1 MGDHSK
7 RRVQPS
13 RGRKHAVL
21 GALLGLLLIGL
32 AAVYAGLSSHPQPL
46 PSHAARPSTPA
57 TEPTQLWE
65 PTAPPTWPRTPAPTE
80 GEPARNPQPTATAP
94 PTRPRTPA
102 PTEGEPARNPQ
113 PAAGQPSPALPFDLP
128 TANVLRRSPHQVFA
142 HYFPPYPLSFENEPA
157 AHDYY
162 ARNYLTPHGEK
173 GKHAAYGGLLR
184 DRPLPVQP
192 SSGDWQ
198 LANLEKEVRT
208 ARDAGI
214 DGFTVDILS
223 LTGTNR
229 ERVDLLLR
237 AAQRVDPEFRIVL
250 MPDMTSLAT
259 NPRALADQLAL
270 LGASPS
276 AYRLTDGRLAVSP
289 FKAEA
294 QSPAWWSQ
302 VIDRLRDHGIGTAL
316 VPVFLDFRANAERFA
331 PISDAFSSWGNRSYV
346 QQDGV
351 PDDIRLAHSLG
362 KKWMQAVS
370 VQDVRPNQGVYDEA
384 GNTATLRSTW
394 NHAISGGADW
404 VQLTTWNDY
413 SEGSQFAP
421 SLHNGHTYL
430 DISSYYLTRFK
441 TGTWPRIVRDTVYVT
456 SRVQFTS
463 AASTA
468 QHPLLMRPRPGTA
481 PPRDQVEVLTFLTA
495 PANVTARV
503 GTVPHAY
510 VAPAGPYARAMA
522 LSPGRTEAV
531 VNREGRT
538 VASVT
543 TRHPVQPTPR
553 VQDLQ
558 YYAVSSRR

>member
-1 MGDHSK
+1 MTHHQARPAHRHRKPSGG
-7 RRVQPS
+7 RR
-13 RGRKHAVL
+13 RAVL

-32 AAVYAGLSSHPQPL
+32 AAGAGLAGGPEST
-46 PSHAARPSTPA
+46 PSRAARPTVPA
-57 TEPTQLWE
+57 TEPPPDGEPVAT
-65 PTAPPTWPRTPAPTE
+65 PTAPQTPAPTE
-80 GEPARNPQPTATAP
+80 GEPTRDPQPTATAT
-94 PTRPRTPA
+94 PT
-102 PTEGEPARNPQ
+102 
-113 PAAGQPSPALPFDLP
+113 GQPSPALAFDLP
-128 TANVLRRSPHQVFA
+128 AGDLLRRSPHQVFA
-142 HYFPPYPLSFENEPA
+142 HYFPPYPLSLDNEPA
-157 AHDYY
+157 AQDYY
-162 ARNYLTPHGEK
+162 ARNYLTPQGEK

-198 LANLEKEVRT
+198 LTNLEREVRT

-237 AAQRVDPEFRIVL
+237 AAQRVDPGFRIVL
-250 MPDMTSLAT
+250 MPDMTSLDT
-259 NPRALADQLAL
+259 DPRTLADQLAL
-270 LGASPS
+270 LAASPS
-276 AYRLTDGRLAVSP
+276 AYRLADGRLVVSP

-294 QSPAWWSQ
+294 QDPAWWSQ

-331 PISDAFSSWGNRSYV
+331 PISHTFSSWGNRSYV

-351 PDDIRLAHSLG
+351 PDDIQLARSLG

-394 NHAISGGADW
+394 NHAIADGADW

-441 TGTWPRIVRDTVYVT
+441 TGSWPRIVRDTAYIT

-463 AASTA
+463 TTSAAR
-468 QHPLLMRPRPGTA
+468 HPLLMRPRPGTA
-481 PPRDQVEVLTFLTA
+481 PASDQVEVLTFLTA
-495 PANVTARV
+495 PATVTARV
-503 GTVPHAY
+503 GDAPRVY
-510 VAPAGPYARAMA
+510 GAPAGPYVRALP
-522 LSPGRTEAV
+522 LSTGRTEAV
-531 VNREGRT
+531 VSRDGDT

-543 TRHPVQPTPR
+543 TRYAVQPVPG

-558 YYAVSSRR
+558 YYGVSSRR